1 MYAIIQHDGKQIKVR
16 EGQELDLDYRDLHA
30 GDAITFEQVVALSN
44 GTDLTLGKPTIGGAK
59 VTGTVV
65 GVVQGPK
72 LVVQKLRRRKNSR
85 RRTGHRQMH
94 TRVQIEKIE
103 A

>member
-16 EGQELDLDYRDLHA
+16 EGQELDLDYRELHA
-30 GDAITFEQVVALSN
+30 GDSITFEQVVALSN
-44 GTDLTLGKPTIGGAK
+44 GTELTLGTPMVSGAK
-59 VTGTVV
+59 VVGKVV

-94 TRVQIEKIE
+94 TRVQIATIE